1 VDNNIHTIKSLMNE
15 FKEYHSSKNNIEEL
29 SIIFNSK
36 TNDIKTS
43 VRMTPD
49 NLSLSMSIVLGGLPL
64 DTNTLMLY
72 IEGIKNQIKYM
83 RENSDT

>member
-1 VDNNIHTIKSLMNE
+1 MDE
-15 FKEYHSSKNNIEEL
+15 FEEYHSSKNNIEEL

-49 NLSLSMSIVLGGLPL
+49 NLSLGMSIVLGGLPL

-72 IEGIKNQIKYM
+72 IEGIKDQIKYM
-83 RENSDT
+83 RENNDT